1 MVAAT
6 IERRAHLTTR
16 SPAHRVRSRSAPTRY
31 LVLHLLLVG
40 VGAELGGMRNGLTQ
54 SLTSSREL
62 KLEIRLSD
70 SHSNKDL
77 APSPGAQNTK
87 GAKGEAAGVDSNYML
102 PTPAAKRPIALG

>member
-1 MVAAT
+1 MAAAT
-6 IERRAHLTTR
+6 IEGRAHLKTR
-16 SPAHRVRSRSAPTRY
+16 SPSPRVRSRLAPARY

-70 SHSNKDL
+70 SHFKQRSC
-77 APSPGAQNTK
+77 PVPWCTK
-87 GAKGEAAGVDSNYML
+87 HQGAKGEAAGVDSNCML
-102 PTPAAKRPIALG
+102 PTPAAMRPIALG